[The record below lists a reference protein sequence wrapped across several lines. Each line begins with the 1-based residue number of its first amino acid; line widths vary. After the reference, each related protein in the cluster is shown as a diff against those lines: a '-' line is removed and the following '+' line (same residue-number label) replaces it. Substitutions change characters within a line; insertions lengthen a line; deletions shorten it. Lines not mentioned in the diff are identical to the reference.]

1 MRGIVFPSD
10 RTIAYVDV
18 PDPSPGPLDVVIE
31 MKASGICGTDLQI
44 IAVRATRHYTCR
56 RSLIVHR
63 LPGISRAGIVCAVDA
78 AVPAEQTRISNV
90 SWCTTIRATQPAII
104 AAAAGNSSVNA

>member
-1 MRGIVFPSD
+1 MMGIVFPSD

-31 MKASGICGTDLQI
+31 MKASCICGTDLQNYRRPRDQGLYMPPLI
-44 IAVRATRHYTCR
+44 DRAPIAGHK
-56 RSLIVHR
+56 
-63 LPGISRAGIVCAVDA
+63 PAGIVCAVDA